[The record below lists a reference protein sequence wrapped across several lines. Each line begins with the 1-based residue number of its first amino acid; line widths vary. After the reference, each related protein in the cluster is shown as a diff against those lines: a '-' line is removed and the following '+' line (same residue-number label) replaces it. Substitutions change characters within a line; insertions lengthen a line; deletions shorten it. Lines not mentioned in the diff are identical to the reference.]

1 MTRSFDSSVLPDARN
16 LHVALIVS
24 QYHRDVTDRLRLG
37 AMAGLKQAGA
47 DEEDVEVVEVPGTF
61 EIPLAAR
68 CAAESGRFNA
78 IVCLGCVIKGD
89 TAHFEF
95 IASAVAYGITAASA
109 ETGVPMTFGV
119 LTTNSLDEAMA
130 RTSVEDLTNDGPS
143 NKGWEAAAAAIGL
156 VDALTTLTI
165 GSEIPAHLEP
175 PEGG

>member
-1 MTRSFDSSVLPDARN
+1 
-16 LHVALIVS
+16 
-24 QYHRDVTDRLRLG
+24 
-37 AMAGLKQAGA
+37 MAGLQQAGT
-47 DEEDVEVVEVPGTF
+47 DDEDVEVVEVPGTF

-78 IVCLGCVIKGD
+78 VVCLGCVIKGE

-95 IASAVAYGITAASA
+95 IASAVAHGITAASA
-109 ETGVPMTFGV
+109 ETGIPMTFGV

-130 RTSVEDLTNDGPS
+130 RTNDGPS

-156 VDALTTLTI
+156 VDALTTLTN
-165 GSEIPAHLEP
+165 GRELPARLEP

>member
-1 MTRSFDSSVLPDARN
+1 MTRSFDSSALPDARN
-16 LHVALIVS
+16 LHVALSVS
-24 QYHRDVTDRLRLG
+24 QYHRDVTDRLRQG
-37 AMAGLKQAGA
+37 AMAGLQQAGT
-47 DEEDVEVVEVPGTF
+47 DDEDVEVVEVPGTF

-78 IVCLGCVIKGD
+78 VVCLGCVIKGE

-95 IASAVAYGITAASA
+95 IASAVAHGITAASA
-109 ETGVPMTFGV
+109 ETGIPMTFGV

-130 RTSVEDLTNDGPS
+130 RTNDGPS
-143 NKGWEAAAAAIGL
+143 NKGWEAAVAAIGL

-165 GSEIPAHLEP
+165 GSEMPAHLEP

>member
-1 MTRSFDSSVLPDARN
+1 MTRSFDSSALPDARN

-24 QYHRDVTDRLRLG
+24 QYHRDVTDRLRQG
-37 AMAGLKQAGA
+37 AMAGLQQAGT
-47 DEEDVEVVEVPGTF
+47 DDEDVEVVEVPGTF

-78 IVCLGCVIKGD
+78 VVCLGCVIKGE

-95 IASAVAYGITAASA
+95 IASAVAHGITAASA
-109 ETGVPMTFGV
+109 ETGIPMTFGV

-130 RTSVEDLTNDGPS
+130 RTNDGPS

>member
-1 MTRSFDSSVLPDARN
+1 
-16 LHVALIVS
+16 
-24 QYHRDVTDRLRLG
+24 
-37 AMAGLKQAGA
+37 MAGLQQAGT

-78 IVCLGCVIKGD
+78 VVCLGCVIKGE

-95 IASAVAYGITAASA
+95 IASAVAHGITAASA
-109 ETGVPMTFGV
+109 ETGIPMTFGV

-130 RTSVEDLTNDGPS
+130 RTNDGPS

-156 VDALTTLTI
+156 VDALTILTN
-165 GSEIPAHLEP
+165 GSELPAHLEP

>member
-1 MTRSFDSSVLPDARN
+1 
-16 LHVALIVS
+16 
-24 QYHRDVTDRLRLG
+24 
-37 AMAGLKQAGA
+37 MAGLQQAGT

-78 IVCLGCVIKGD
+78 VVCLGCVIKGE

-95 IASAVAYGITAASA
+95 IASAVAHGITAASA
-109 ETGVPMTFGV
+109 ETGIPMTFGV

-130 RTSVEDLTNDGPS
+130 RTNDGPS

-156 VDALTTLTI
+156 VDALTILTN
-165 GSEIPAHLEP
+165 GSELPAHREP

>member
-24 QYHRDVTDRLRLG
+24 QYHRDVTDRLRQG
-37 AMAGLKQAGA
+37 AMAGLQQAGT

-78 IVCLGCVIKGD
+78 VVCLGCVIKGE

-95 IASAVAYGITAASA
+95 IASAVAHGITAASA
-109 ETGVPMTFGV
+109 ETGIPMTFGV

-130 RTSVEDLTNDGPS
+130 RTNDGPS

-156 VDALTTLTI
+156 VDALTILTN
-165 GSEIPAHLEP
+165 GSELPAHLEP

>member
-16 LHVALIVS
+16 LHVALVVS
-24 QYHRDVTDRLRLG
+24 QYHRDVTDRLRQG
-37 AMAGLKQAGA
+37 AMAGLKQAGT

-95 IASAVAYGITAASA
+95 IASAVAHGITVASA

-130 RTSVEDLTNDGPS
+130 RTLVEDLENDGPS

>member
-1 MTRSFDSSVLPDARN
+1 MTRSFDSSALPDARN

-24 QYHRDVTDRLRLG
+24 QYHRDVTDRLRQG
-37 AMAGLKQAGA
+37 AMAGLQQAGT
-47 DEEDVEVVEVPGTF
+47 DDEDVEVVEVPGTF

-78 IVCLGCVIKGD
+78 VVCLGCVIKGE

-95 IASAVAYGITAASA
+95 IASAVAHGITAASA
-109 ETGVPMTFGV
+109 ETGIPMTFGV

-130 RTSVEDLTNDGPS
+130 RTNDGPS

-165 GSEIPAHLEP
+165 GSEMPAHLEP

>member
-1 MTRSFDSSVLPDARN
+1 MTRSFDSSALPDARN

-24 QYHRDVTDRLRLG
+24 QYHRDVTDRLRQG
-37 AMAGLKQAGA
+37 AMAGLQQAGT
-47 DEEDVEVVEVPGTF
+47 DDEDVEVVEVPGTF

-78 IVCLGCVIKGD
+78 VVCLGCVIKGE

-95 IASAVAYGITAASA
+95 IASAVAHGITAASA
-109 ETGVPMTFGV
+109 ETGIPMTFGV

-130 RTSVEDLTNDGPS
+130 RTNDGPS

-156 VDALTTLTI
+156 VDALTTLTN
-165 GSEIPAHLEP
+165 GRELPTHLEP

>member
-1 MTRSFDSSVLPDARN
+1 MTRSFDSSALPDARN

-24 QYHRDVTDRLRLG
+24 QYHRDVTDRLRQG
-37 AMAGLKQAGA
+37 AMAGLQQAGT
-47 DEEDVEVVEVPGTF
+47 DDEDVEVVEVPGTF

-78 IVCLGCVIKGD
+78 VVCLGCVIKGE

-95 IASAVAYGITAASA
+95 IASAVAHGITAASA
-109 ETGVPMTFGV
+109 ETGIPMTFGV

-130 RTSVEDLTNDGPS
+130 RTNDGPS
-143 NKGWEAAAAAIGL
+143 NKGWEAAVAAIGL

-165 GSEIPAHLEP
+165 GSEMPEHLEP

>member
-1 MTRSFDSSVLPDARN
+1 VTRSFDSSVLPDARN

-24 QYHRDVTDRLRLG
+24 QYHRDVTDRLRQG
-37 AMAGLKQAGA
+37 AMAGLQQAGT

-78 IVCLGCVIKGD
+78 VVCLGCVIKGE

-95 IASAVAYGITAASA
+95 IASAVAHGITAASA
-109 ETGVPMTFGV
+109 ETGIPMTFGV

-130 RTSVEDLTNDGPS
+130 RTNDGPS

-156 VDALTTLTI
+156 VDALTILTN
-165 GSEIPAHLEP
+165 GSELPAHLEP